1 MQDELIAKYI
11 EDVSPALKSDY
22 SKLLNDLHKL
32 TPDSEIYM
40 SYGMPCFKYK
50 GKYLI
55 GVGAFKNHISLFPG
69 SEVVEAFEKDL
80 INFKTSKG
88 TIQIPLDYKLPN
100 SLLNKIIRYR
110 IDNISDNR

>member
-1 MQDELIAKYI
+1 MQNQNLQNYYNSLASERLQIINNLKKIILKEAPEAI
-11 EDVSPALKSDY
+11 E
-22 SKLLNDLHKL
+22 
-32 TPDSEIYM
+32 TF
-40 SYGMPCFKYK
+40 SYGMPVFKYR